1 MRLRLILAAAWTGA
15 CLFWP
20 AAARAEHFD
29 IQLTVRSPNDEG
41 RAGWDTEP
49 PTGGVNPRPVVRAH
63 TGDTIQLEWIMRSV
77 YPHGTMK
84 QVKVRLFVAR
94 EKSAGQ
100 KEAPEMTDLLADNT
114 LTLDFLPDHAAR
126 GSLRFRAPRAA
137 TYLVRLE
144 SVGTVPAHDHEHF
157 SAVDLTVE

>member
-1 MRLRLILAAAWTGA
+1 MRWCLIQAAAWAGVTM
-15 CLFWP
+15 LWP
-20 AAARAEHFD
+20 AVARAEHFD
-29 IQLTVRSPNDEG
+29 IQLTVRAPNDEG

-49 PTGGVNPRPVVRAH
+49 PTGGLNPRPVVRAH
-63 TGDTIQLEWIMRSV
+63 AGDKMQVEWLMRSV

-84 QVKVRLFVAR
+84 KVTVRLFVAR

-100 KEAPEMTDLLADNT
+100 KEPPDMKDLLADNT

-126 GSLRFRAPRAA
+126 GSLRFRVPRAA

-144 SVGTVPAHDHEHF
+144 SEGTEPGHDHEHF
-157 SAVDLTVE
+157 SAVDLVVE